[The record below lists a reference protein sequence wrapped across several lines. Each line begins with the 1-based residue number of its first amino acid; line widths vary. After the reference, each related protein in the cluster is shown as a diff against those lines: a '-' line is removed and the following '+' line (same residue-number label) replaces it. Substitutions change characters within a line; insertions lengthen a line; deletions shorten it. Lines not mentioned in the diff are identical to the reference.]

1 MTMTAPNTQHGA
13 EQGLDNKSVIYKES
27 SQGRR
32 LVTVKKVDGFIR
44 AVMMVGEDSASAQV
58 AETNKGVTQHS
69 STKGYGHDRNDFGG
83 AANASPAVLNNW
95 QPAVEAYR
103 GDKVKIIAH

>member
-1 MTMTAPNTQHGA
+1 M
-13 EQGLDNKSVIYKES
+13 V
-27 SQGRR
+27 R
-32 LVTVKKVDGFIR
+32 TVHLPKWQK
-44 AVMMVGEDSASAQV
+44 QK
-58 AETNKGVTQHS
+58 KGVTQHS